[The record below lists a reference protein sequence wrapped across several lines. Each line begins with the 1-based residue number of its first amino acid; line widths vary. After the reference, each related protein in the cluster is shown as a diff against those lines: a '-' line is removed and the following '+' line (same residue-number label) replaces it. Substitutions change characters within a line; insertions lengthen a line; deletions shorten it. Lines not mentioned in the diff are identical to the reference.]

1 MRAQYSDVFTGLGKY
16 EKEYHIEVDSNVT
29 PVIQRCRKVPYAR
42 YDKLKHTLVDLEK
55 RGVIAS
61 VDRPTEWVHNLVITE
76 KRDGRMRVCLDPK
89 PLNVAIK
96 RERYEIPT
104 PADVQSRLSGM
115 RVFTVFDMQDAY
127 WHVKLSPESSYL
139 CTFHTPWGRKRFLRM
154 PFGISSASEVMQ
166 KRNEEAFGDI
176 QGVHV
181 IADDLII
188 SAKDET
194 EHDAIVSKVFE
205 RARQQNVKF
214 NANKIQYKVN
224 TVTYMGHI
232 VSADGMRPDP
242 RKVEAI
248 VNMPRPSDR
257 QGLLRLLG
265 MIKYL
270 AQYIPNESSITAPLR
285 SLLKQDVEWS
295 WQPEHDVA
303 MQLVRE
309 TLAQDTVLTFYD
321 VRKPATIQA
330 DASQS
335 GLGCGLMQQGRPV
348 AFASRALTEAEHNY
362 SQIEKEM
369 LAICFACQKFHQ
381 YIYGK
386 SIDVHS
392 DHRPLESILK
402 KPIGKASPRLQRM
415 MLQLQRY
422 TLNVR
427 YVPGKLMY
435 VADTL
440 SRAYITGDAGCGA
453 PEDMEVLV
461 HSLVENLPATID
473 KLEQF
478 RRAFAKDQVM
488 QTLKQSIRH
497 GWPQRKSAASPEI
510 QAYWDI
516 RDELHEAEGL
526 LLFGERLVVPAS
538 LRPDMLQV
546 IHEGHLGRDKCKA
559 RARVSLYWPLMG
571 VDIEEV
577 VGRCAVCQKYR
588 AANQKE
594 PHIPHSVPALRW
606 QQVALDI
613 MTHRGKDYLVAVDY
627 LSKFPEIALLERKT
641 AACVILHL
649 KSMFARHGIADHL
662 MSDNMPFASCEFQA
676 FAKEW
681 RVKLTTSSPTY
692 AQSNGQIE
700 RFVSVVKQML
710 RKADEEG
717 RDPYLA
723 LLAYRNTAV
732 TGMSYSPAQML
743 MSRVLNSKIPI
754 LPALLEPKVV
764 DPRPQLEQRQRRHK
778 AVFDRGARELPKLQ
792 AGEKVRMRRNHVWMP
807 ATVVREDGHPRS
819 YIVKRSGTDYR
830 RNRRDLLQTA
840 EVVPLDDDPIDDPI
854 VDAPPA
860 PQVGVV
866 PVAPPVVPREAAAAP
881 LPVVNRMVEPRSPRP
896 RRVIVRPAKYNDY
909 VCE

>member
-1 MRAQYSDVFTGLGKY
+1 
-16 EKEYHIEVDSNVT
+16 
-29 PVIQRCRKVPYAR
+29 
-42 YDKLKHTLVDLEK
+42 
-55 RGVIAS
+55 
-61 VDRPTEWVHNLVITE
+61 
-76 KRDGRMRVCLDPK
+76 MRVCIDPK
-89 PLNVAIK
+89 PLNVTIK

-104 PADVQSRLSGM
+104 PADVQSRVSGM
-115 RVFTVFDMQDAY
+115 RVFTVTDMQDAY

-194 EHDAIVSKVFE
+194 EHDAIVSKVSE

-232 VSADGMRPDP
+232 ASAAGMRPDP

-321 VRKPATIQA
+321 VRKPATKQA

-427 YVPGKLMY
+427 YVPSKLMY

-440 SRAYITGDAGCGA
+440 LRAYITGDAGCGA
-453 PEDMEVLV
+453 PEDIVY
-461 HSLVENLPATID
+461 SRTC
-473 KLEQF
+473 
-478 RRAFAKDQVM
+478 
-488 QTLKQSIRH
+488 
-497 GWPQRKSAASPEI
+497 QR
-510 QAYWDI
+510 
-516 RDELHEAEGL
+516 L
-526 LLFGERLVVPAS
+526 
-538 LRPDMLQV
+538 
-546 IHEGHLGRDKCKA
+546 
-559 RARVSLYWPLMG
+559 
-571 VDIEEV
+571 
-577 VGRCAVCQKYR
+577 
-588 AANQKE
+588 
-594 PHIPHSVPALRW
+594 
-606 QQVALDI
+606 
-613 MTHRGKDYLVAVDY
+613 
-627 LSKFPEIALLERKT
+627 
-641 AACVILHL
+641 
-649 KSMFARHGIADHL
+649 
-662 MSDNMPFASCEFQA
+662 
-676 FAKEW
+676 
-681 RVKLTTSSPTY
+681 
-692 AQSNGQIE
+692 
-700 RFVSVVKQML
+700 
-710 RKADEEG
+710 
-717 RDPYLA
+717 
-723 LLAYRNTAV
+723 
-732 TGMSYSPAQML
+732 
-743 MSRVLNSKIPI
+743 
-754 LPALLEPKVV
+754 
-764 DPRPQLEQRQRRHK
+764 
-778 AVFDRGARELPKLQ
+778 
-792 AGEKVRMRRNHVWMP
+792 
-807 ATVVREDGHPRS
+807 
-819 YIVKRSGTDYR
+819 
-830 RNRRDLLQTA
+830 
-840 EVVPLDDDPIDDPI
+840 
-854 VDAPPA
+854 
-860 PQVGVV
+860 
-866 PVAPPVVPREAAAAP
+866 
-881 LPVVNRMVEPRSPRP
+881 
-896 RRVIVRPAKYNDY
+896 
-909 VCE
+909 